1 MQAKLGAEFY
11 LNILCTRNDA
21 RLKAHKDPK
30 ANCCARRKKASHRKQ
45 KMSMLSEAK
54 ISHMKASKC
63 SHCALAAWL
72 HITSQVKSFGDPR
85 YTRNLV
91 TNNCSFMCRVSRA
104 LQWRGCVSVG
114 PDAIHCDG
122 RLLFSALKR
131 RLSLFIHVPAWCGG

>member
-21 RLKAHKDPK
+21 RLKADKDPK

-72 HITSQVKSFGDPR
+72 HITRQVKFLGTLDKP
-85 YTRNLV
+85 
-91 TNNCSFMCRVSRA
+91 
-104 LQWRGCVSVG
+104 G
-114 PDAIHCDG
+114 I
-122 RLLFSALKR
+122 
-131 RLSLFIHVPAWCGG
+131 